1 MAANIHVI
9 TSEQGGWDVKRD
21 GAIIASAN
29 FENKKDAIEYAE
41 KEGKRYNV
49 EVFIHGKD
57 GKIQRRE
64 VFGTKLNPL

>member
-41 KEGKRYNV
+41 KKENATMLKCSSMEKMVKSKEEKFLEQN
-49 EVFIHGKD
+49 
-57 GKIQRRE
+57 
-64 VFGTKLNPL
+64 